1 MSKWAGKL
9 VIGLTG
15 NIATGKSVVRRML
28 EHLGA
33 FGIDADALAHR
44 VIAKGAPGYKRVISQ
59 FGQWMVKEDGEIDR
73 KKLGRLVFNDPEA
86 LKILEDIIHPLVIK
100 ALDYIIDRVN
110 HKVIVIEA
118 IKLLETEIKDACD
131 SLWVTY
137 ANPEVQLERLVLR
150 RKMGVLDA
158 QQRIEAQPSQNE
170 KIKVANVVI
179 DNGGSLEDT
188 WKQVNENWLK
198 IIPHQ
203 MSESEASLATIQSD
217 DGELSVRRGT
227 PRRSAEIADFINQ
240 FSNNGQNITRRDVM
254 EAFGEKA
261 FLVLQAGEKMVGI
274 LGWRVEN
281 LVARTVDLTIAA
293 NVPYDKAIPLLI
305 EEMERASG
313 ELQCEISLL
322 FLDEKLGKLEQIWQQ
337 LGYEVRV
344 PEELKVI
351 AWMNAARDSM
361 KNEETMYFKKLRQDR
376 VLKPI

>member
-1 MSKWAGKL
+1 LSKWAGKL

-15 NIATGKSVVRRML
+15 NIGTGKSVVRRML

-44 VIAKGAPGYKRVISQ
+44 AIAKGAPGYKQVISQ

-86 LKILEDIIHPLVIK
+86 LQILEGIIHPLVFK
-100 ALDYIIDRVN
+100 ALDHIIKRVQ

-137 ANPEVQLERLVLR
+137 TTPEVQLERLVIR
-150 RKMGVLDA
+150 RKMGVMDAKQRIDA
-158 QQRIEAQPSQNE
+158 QPPQEE
-170 KIKVANVVI
+170 KLNLANVAI

-188 WKQVNENWLK
+188 WKQVYDHWLK
-198 IIPHQ
+198 LVPKQ
-203 MSESEASLATIQSD
+203 TSESEATLATVQSLS
-217 DGELSVRRGT
+217 GELSVRRGT
-227 PRRSAEIADFINQ
+227 PRRSAEIAEFLNQ
-240 FSNNGQNITRRDVM
+240 ASYNGRTYTRKEIM

-261 FLVLQAGEKMVGI
+261 FLVLQAGDTMVGV
-274 LGWRVEN
+274 LGWQVEN
-281 LVARTVDLTIAA
+281 LIARTVDLEIITK
-293 NVPYDKAIPLLI
+293 VPLDKAIPLLVN
-305 EEMERASG
+305 EMERASG

-322 FLDEKLGKLEQIWQQ
+322 FLNPNMAKLEQIWQQ
-337 LGYEVRV
+337 LGYEVQT
-344 PEELKVI
+344 PDDLKVI

-361 KNEETMYFKKLRQDR
+361 QNDTTLFFKKLRQDR
-376 VLKPI
+376 VLRPI

>member
-15 NIATGKSVVRRML
+15 NIGTGKSVVRRML

-44 VIAKGAPGYKRVISQ
+44 AIAQGAPGYKKVVSQ

-86 LKILEDIIHPLVIK
+86 MKILEDIIHPLVIK

-137 ANPEVQLERLVLR
+137 TTPEVQLERLVIR

-158 QQRIEAQPSQNE
+158 QQRIDAQPSQEE

-179 DNGGSLEDT
+179 DNGGSLENT

-198 IIPHQ
+198 IIPNQ

-217 DGELSVRRGT
+217 EGELSVRRGT
-227 PRRSAEIADFINQ
+227 PRRSAEIAEFFNQ

-293 NVPYDKAIPLLI
+293 QVPFDKAIPLLI

-344 PEELKVI
+344 PEDLKVI